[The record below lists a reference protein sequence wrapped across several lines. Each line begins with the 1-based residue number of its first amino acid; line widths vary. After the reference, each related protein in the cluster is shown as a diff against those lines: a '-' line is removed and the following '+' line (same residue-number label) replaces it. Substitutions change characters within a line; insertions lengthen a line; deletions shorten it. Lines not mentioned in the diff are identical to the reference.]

1 MAQAAAWGWALLTV
15 ILLAPMLGAWYLV
28 WVLPLAW
35 ALPRVARRGLV
46 ILCVAFTLTELVTEN
61 SRLPDLIRS
70 VRLPFGHPIALIVCA
85 WIAFD
90 LIRRLMR
97 KTPMDAETAER
108 QFGDAFE
115 AGPATHV
122 PTKPREPLEPRL
134 HTEPTSIAPSEAP
147 KPGGSLIPLRFARRR

>member
-1 MAQAAAWGWALLTV
+1 
-15 ILLAPMLGAWYLV
+15 
-28 WVLPLAW
+28 
-35 ALPRVARRGLV
+35 V

-115 AGPATHV
+115 SGPGATHT
-122 PTKPREPLEPRL
+122 PSEPRQPRL
-134 HTEPTSIAPSEAP
+134 SSEPTSIAPSEAP
-147 KPGGSLIPLRFARRR
+147 RPGGSLIPLRFARRR